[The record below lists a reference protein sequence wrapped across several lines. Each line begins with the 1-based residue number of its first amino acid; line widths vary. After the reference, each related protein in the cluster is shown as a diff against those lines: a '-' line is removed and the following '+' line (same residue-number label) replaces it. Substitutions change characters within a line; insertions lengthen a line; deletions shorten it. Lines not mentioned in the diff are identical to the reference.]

1 EHVKRKKNV
10 YGTAIL
16 STLPLTMP
24 VSIKFSPAPPTF
36 SKGAVIST
44 VQFPGNSGV
53 DIDIVSVH
61 LDFARKSVR
70 QRQAEELFD
79 RLKERNRPLILMGDF
94 NCEWVSKEQTLKS
107 LSRMLN
113 VKAYH
118 PYAINLAT
126 YPASG
131 RRLDWILISPELEF
145 LSYRIFND
153 KMSDHLGVIS
163 EIGLAK

>member
-1 EHVKRKKNV
+1 
-10 YGTAIL
+10 
-16 STLPLTMP
+16 MP